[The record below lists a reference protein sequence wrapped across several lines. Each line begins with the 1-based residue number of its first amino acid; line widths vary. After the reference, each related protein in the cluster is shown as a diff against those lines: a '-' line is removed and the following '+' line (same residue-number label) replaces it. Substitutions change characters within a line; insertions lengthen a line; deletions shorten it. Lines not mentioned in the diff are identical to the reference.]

1 VCVCVNVVKVK
12 NIFFHDEE
20 IDDEKKCGFT
30 GGRFRSYDLWVVIHN
45 HPQNVPQVV

>member
-1 VCVCVNVVKVK
+1 MCVRVRK
-12 NIFFHDEE
+12 NKLFFFMMKKEMMK
-20 IDDEKKCGFT
+20 KKCGFT